1 MKFKWINPNLPLVL
15 LTGGML
21 IIQIVNNSI
30 LISQIIT
37 GVSFLVTTY
46 LYLLIATRFESTN
59 VFKIVYRGFRN
70 K

>member
-1 MKFKWINPNLPLVL
+1 MKFKWINLNLPLVL

-37 GVSFLVTTY
+37 GVSFLITTY
-46 LYLLIATRFESTN
+46 LYLLIATRFEDGN
-59 VFKIVYRGFRN
+59 VFKTIYRGFRN